1 MKATMT
7 PKERIR
13 AALAHQTPDRVPTA
27 LWGSYY
33 TLNDDT
39 YFAVLKH
46 LGLGDPLEPF
56 RREMPRNS
64 NYYDDRVLDALDTD
78 VRYVWSRFTDL
89 GGARM
94 SGDRCDAWG
103 VEWQRMGP
111 HITSVG
117 APLSGLSVEEIEAY
131 PWPDV
136 KQYIDLKF
144 VRERTAWLRNH
155 YPDHAIGA
163 RAVNSYGPFEQ
174 ASVLRGRE
182 DFYVDMI
189 TGPEVT
195 HLIVNKVTDAIIEGQ
210 ELYIREIAPDLDF
223 LEIPGDDY
231 GGVSDLMIS
240 PDHFREYFKP
250 ALARIV
256 SSAKAIRPD
265 LPIVF
270 HTDGAIAPIIPD
282 FIEIGIDVLNPLEP
296 LDATDWPAIKKQ
308 YGHKLAFMG
317 GVDLKG
323 ALTGTLEDVAQD
335 VRRCVETFA
344 EGGGY
349 ILTSANHMQ
358 ADIPPE
364 NIVHMFASAR
374 RVSWNG
380 GTP

>member
-1 MKATMT
+1 MKTMT
-7 PKERIR
+7 SRERIR
-13 AALAHQTPDRVPTA
+13 AALAHTEPDRTPVA

-39 YFAVLKH
+39 YFAMVKH
-46 LGLGDPLEPF
+46 LGLDGPVEPF
-56 RREMPRNS
+56 RHQMPRNS

-94 SGDRCDAWG
+94 NGDCRDAWG
-103 VEWQRMGP
+103 VEWKRMGP

-117 APLSGLSVEEIEAY
+117 APLEELELDEIEAY
-131 PWPDV
+131 PWPEV
-136 KQYIDLKF
+136 QQYIDREF
-144 VRERTAWLRNH
+144 VLNRIAEIRSR
-155 YPDHAIGA
+155 YPDRAIGA

-189 TGPEVT
+189 SEPEVVE
-195 HLIVNKVTDAIIEGQ
+195 LIIRKVTDVIVAAQ
-210 ELYIREIAPDLDF
+210 EYYLDGIVDEIDF

-240 PDHFREYFKP
+240 PDHFRTHFKP

-256 SSAKAIRPD
+256 ASAKAMRPD
-265 LPIVF
+265 LPVVF
-270 HTDGAIAPIIPD
+270 HTDGAVTSIIPD

-296 LDATDWPAIKKQ
+296 LAATDWPAIKKQ
-308 YGHKLAFMG
+308 YGDRLAFMG
-317 GVDLKG
+317 GVDLKQ
-323 ALTGTLEDVAQD
+323 ALTGSPADVERD
-335 VRRCVETFA
+335 VQRCIDTFA

-358 ADIPPE
+358 SDIPPE
-364 NIVHMFASAR
+364 NIVHMFSEAQAR
-374 RVSWNG
+374 RRG
-380 GTP
+380 